1 MIAIAIAVT
10 VPSAFWL
17 STVTVELRPKRRR
30 SATRNICYWSPRS
43 L

>member
-1 MIAIAIAVT
+1 MSAIAVT

-17 STVTVELRPKRRR
+17 STVTVELHPKRRR
-30 SATRNICYWSPRS
+30 GATRNICYWSPCS